1 MKAVPRAEST
11 FVIDTWD
18 GAAYESDA
26 GVELARAHLSKTFT
40 GDLQGTSTAELLSA
54 TTPAGPAAYVAL
66 ERITCTLQG
75 RSGTFVL
82 HHSAGADGN
91 SWTVVVGSGTGEL
104 TGLSGTGEIDRRAD
118 GSHTF
123 ALDYELSTGAASS

>member
-1 MKAVPRAEST
+1 MPRAGST
-11 FVIDTWD
+11 FVVDTWEGD
-18 GAAYESDA
+18 TYESDA
-26 GVELARAHLSKTFT
+26 GIELGRAHLSKTFT

-54 TTPAGPAAYVAL
+54 TTTAGPAAYVAL
-66 ERITCTLQG
+66 ERITCTLHG
-75 RSGTFVL
+75 HSGTFVL

-104 TGLSGTGEIDRRAD
+104 AGLSGTGEIDRRAD

-123 ALDYELSTGAASS
+123 VLAYKLPTG